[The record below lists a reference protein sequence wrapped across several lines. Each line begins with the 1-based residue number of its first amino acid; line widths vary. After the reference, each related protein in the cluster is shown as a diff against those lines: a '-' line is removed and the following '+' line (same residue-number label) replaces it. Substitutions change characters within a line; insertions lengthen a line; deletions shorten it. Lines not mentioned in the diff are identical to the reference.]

1 MRPDLDDFDD
11 INDAQDEAPRSRA
24 MSWMVLVVAVTGFA
38 ALAHYAYRS
47 STQPSSDADMLV
59 VQADN
64 SPIKQAPVDPEG
76 EKFPNKDKTIYDVI
90 APSTGEQKVEKL
102 LPEPERAVASNSSDY
117 AGDADTQTSSPPT
130 TTYVKPTE
138 TSAAPE
144 ASKPAVTPA
153 PSASAPTM
161 INEKPAAKP
170 APTEVKDVPVA
181 SAKETKTVTT
191 AKPAAK
197 PVAAKPAASGDY
209 KVQLGALKSEE
220 EAQAVWKKITAK
232 FGDTIKGS
240 PIIIPVESNG
250 ATLYRLRAGGFA
262 SADAAKAACAKLAA
276 GKQACIL
283 AGK

>member
-11 INDAQDEAPRSRA
+11 IADPSEAPRSRA
-24 MSWMVLVVAVTGFA
+24 MSWMVLVVAITGFA

-47 STQPSSDADMLV
+47 STQSASEGDMLV

-64 SPIKQAPVDPEG
+64 SPIKQAPADPEG

-102 LPEPERAVASNSSDY
+102 LPEPEKANAAMSAED
-117 AGDADTQTSSPPT
+117 AGDEDSASAPPPT
-130 TTYVKPTE
+130 TTYVKPTDTATAE
-138 TSAAPE
+138 TA
-144 ASKPAVTPA
+144 KPSV
-153 PSASAPTM
+153 SAPAM

-170 APTEVKDVPVA
+170 APTEVKEVPVA
-181 SAKETKTVTT
+181 TAKETKPVTT
-191 AKPAAK
+191 AKPVAAAK
-197 PVAAKPAASGDY
+197 PVAPAAKPAAASGDY

-220 EAQAVWKKITAK
+220 EAQATWKKITAK

-250 ATLYRLRAGGFA
+250 TTLYRLRASGFA

-276 GKQACIL
+276 AKQACIP